1 MTWKTGDQPEK
12 ALTLPTGSYYANV
25 FGLNVQQSV
34 NPEHVLAAA
43 SAVNDANV
51 VVTAATQAGILVAA
65 QRAGVAFQDWGTLD
79 LL

>member
-1 MTWKTGDQPEK
+1 MTWKTGDPIEK
-12 ALTLPTGSYYANV
+12 ALTLPTGSYCANV
-25 FGLNVQQSV
+25 YGINITQFV
-34 NPEHVLAAA
+34 NPEDVLGAA
-43 SAVNDANV
+43 SAINDANV